1 MHNLWCYVV
10 KLSQRLRSDY
20 DIREIDEDLYLAVL
34 QAVPDPPQLS
44 PPGNRSQPVL
54 REINHEIV
62 ASGITLKTQLYLKQM
77 PG

>member
-34 QAVPDPPQLS
+34 QAARQSQLGFS
-44 PPGNRSQPVL
+44 GNLLFSAGCGSAVMTG
-54 REINHEIV
+54 V
-62 ASGITLKTQLYLKQM
+62 
-77 PG
+77 